1 MKVLF
6 PFVGDSVGGSHWSA
20 INLYKELNAR
30 PGITPVV
37 VLHTLDGPLSQF
49 LNNYNVPYKLLP
61 LELLAGRTP
70 SLPSIVFSIIRSSY
84 LIFRFIKN
92 NDIDIVHGNDLR
104 INLTWSFPTLL
115 THSKYVWHQRQKLSG
130 SIKWRTIKYLSNY
143 VLSISNYVHNSLP
156 VNINSNSKACINNP
170 FDVSNLN
177 EKQLSRERIN
187 STYNI
192 SSSDILIGYVG
203 RLVSWKHVEDILYAL
218 SSAIF
223 SDRSNKIHFLIAG
236 TGDNEYIKK
245 LEALIDSEKLGNHI
259 TMTGFVDNPSLI
271 LSSLDLFVASSHN
284 EPFGRVLIESML
296 QKTLVL
302 ASNSG
307 GHIEIVS
314 HGVNGFLYTVS
325 SVKSMS
331 NMILKIISDKNKNE
345 KIINT
350 AYNFS
355 VANYSTVTHTDT
367 VVSIYKSLVKYK

>member
-20 INLYKELNAR
+20 INLYKELNKR

-37 VLHTLDGPLSQF
+37 VLHTLGGPLSQF
-49 LNNYNVPYKLLP
+49 LDNYNVPYKLLP

-70 SLPSIVFSIIRSSY
+70 SLPSIAFSIIRSSY
-84 LIFRFIKN
+84 SIFRFIKN

-115 THSKYVWHQRQKLSG
+115 THSKYVWHQRQKVSE

-143 VLSISNYVHNSLP
+143 VISISNFVHNSLP
-156 VNINSNSKACINNP
+156 VNINSSSKICINNP

-177 EKQLSRERIN
+177 EKKSSRDRIN

-218 SSAIF
+218 SSIIS
-223 SDRSNKIHFLIAG
+223 SDCFNKIHFLIAG
-236 TGDNEYIKK
+236 TGDKEYIKK
-245 LEALIDSEKLGNHI
+245 LETIIDSEKLGNYI

-296 QKTLVL
+296 QKTSVL

-314 HGVNGFLYTVS
+314 HGVNGFLYTES

-331 NMILKIISDKNKNE
+331 KMILKIISDKSNNE

-355 VANYSTVTHTDT
+355 IVNYSVVTHADT
-367 VVSIYKSLVKYK
+367 VISIYKSLVKYK

>member
-1 MKVLF
+1 M
-6 PFVGDSVGGSHWSA
+6 
-20 INLYKELNAR
+20 
-30 PGITPVV
+30 
-37 VLHTLDGPLSQF
+37 
-49 LNNYNVPYKLLP
+49 
-61 LELLAGRTP
+61 
-70 SLPSIVFSIIRSSY
+70 
-84 LIFRFIKN
+84 
-92 NDIDIVHGNDLR
+92 
-104 INLTWSFPTLL
+104 
-115 THSKYVWHQRQKLSG
+115 
-130 SIKWRTIKYLSNY
+130 
-143 VLSISNYVHNSLP
+143 
-156 VNINSNSKACINNP
+156 
-170 FDVSNLN
+170 
-177 EKQLSRERIN
+177 
-187 STYNI
+187 
-192 SSSDILIGYVG
+192 
-203 RLVSWKHVEDILYAL
+203 
-218 SSAIF
+218 
-223 SDRSNKIHFLIAG
+223 IAG

-245 LEALIDSEKLGNHI
+245 LEAIIDSEKLGNHI

-314 HGVNGFLYTVS
+314 HGVNGFWYTVS